1 MISHDH
7 KCIFIHI
14 QRTAGSSIEK
24 LITGKDWWEINPAEK
39 HITAS
44 QAKRLYA
51 EYWDKYFK
59 FSFVRHPVDRVMSC
73 LHHAG
78 HFGLQFDEQG
88 NISFEEYRRRFG
100 PKTIIEF
107 DYRFYRRQDV
117 QRWKHSKGTV
127 YGNILD
133 EKLDF
138 IGKYENLRDDIEFL
152 QNGLGIKSAFPH
164 LERSERPI
172 PKIADSTVAEIHS
185 IYGRDFK
192 RYDYR

>member
-1 MISHDH
+1 
-7 KCIFIHI
+7 
-14 QRTAGSSIEK
+14 
-24 LITGKDWWEINPAEK
+24 
-39 HITAS
+39 
-44 QAKRLYA
+44 
-51 EYWDKYFK
+51 
-59 FSFVRHPVDRVMSC
+59 MSC

-172 PKIADSTVAEIHS
+172 PKIADSTVAEIYS

-192 RYDYR
+192 RYGYR